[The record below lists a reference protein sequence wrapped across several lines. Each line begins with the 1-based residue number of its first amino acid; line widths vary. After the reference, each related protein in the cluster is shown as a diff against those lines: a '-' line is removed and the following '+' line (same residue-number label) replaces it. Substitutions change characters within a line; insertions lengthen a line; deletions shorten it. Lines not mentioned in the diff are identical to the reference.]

1 MEKQTIMTWAELKEN
16 QKLRFFRTQNS
27 VKIKNSTFKKTIIN
41 KKERKLKVLVE
52 KDNCEGEINL
62 NAENFAF
69 GDIKGIGYYAFGDEK
84 ELKLAIKK
92 TKYERKERIKIAMKE
107 IKEQSFLI
115 ELLNIDLG
123 LKLKRW

>member
-1 MEKQTIMTWAELKEN
+1 MTWVELKEN
-16 QKLRFFRTQNS
+16 QKLRFFKAQNS
-27 VKIKNSTFKKTIIN
+27 IKIKNSTFKKTRID

-52 KDNCEGEINL
+52 KENYEGEIHL

-69 GDIKGIGYYAFGDEK
+69 EDTIGIGYYTFDDEK

-92 TKYERKERIKIAMKE
+92 TKQKREERIRNAMKE
-107 IKEQSFLI
+107 IKEQNFLI

>member
-1 MEKQTIMTWAELKEN
+1 MTWAELKEN
-16 QKLRFFRTQNS
+16 QKLRFFKAQNS
-27 VKIKNSTFKKTIIN
+27 IKIKNSTFKKTRID

-52 KDNCEGEINL
+52 KENYEGEIHL

-69 GDIKGIGYYAFGDEK
+69 EDTIGIGYYTFDDEK

-92 TKYERKERIKIAMKE
+92 TKQKREERIRNAMKE
-107 IKEQSFLI
+107 IKEQNFLI

>member
-1 MEKQTIMTWAELKEN
+1 MTWAELKEN
-16 QKLRFFRTQNS
+16 QKLRFFKAQNS
-27 VKIKNSTFKKTIIN
+27 IKIKNSTFKKTRID

-52 KDNCEGEINL
+52 KENYEGEIHL

-69 GDIKGIGYYAFGDEK
+69 EDTKGIGYYTFDDEK

-92 TKYERKERIKIAMKE
+92 TKQKREERIRIAMKE
-107 IKEQSFLI
+107 IKEQNFLI
-115 ELLNIDLG
+115 DLLNIDLG